1 MQKHFTTICTAMV
14 CAFIWMAS
22 SSAILAQSG
31 DKMSYQAILRNAGG
45 QLLINQKV
53 TLKVNIRIGQAGG
66 TIVFSE
72 QHQPTTNENGLISI
86 NIGGGNPILG
96 SLGDIS
102 WNSGAFFIE
111 TQIDPKGGSQF
122 EITTSSP
129 LHAVPYAFH
138 AKSADKLSVPF
149 EEKDPF
155 FTASV
160 AAGITNADTL
170 AWNNKQEMLQAGDG
184 IEIENNVIQRKKD
197 AFYVGQDTLGGI
209 VFYIY
214 LDQKG
219 QQKGLIVSK
228 SETNAAWQ
236 SLASSTSANRSWDG
250 PYNTARMTNSP
261 ARTWLLNNFDDEW
274 YLPSIDELS
283 TLYHNRMHVNAALH
297 QGGHTLLSHTAEYWS
312 STEANTANA
321 HNFHFLYGSAY
332 LATNKTNAYLVR
344 PIRAF

>member
-1 MQKHFTTICTAMV
+1 MQKLFNTLCIALL
-14 CAFIWMAS
+14 CAFFWMLPNTAL
-22 SSAILAQSG
+22 LAQTG
-31 DKMSYQAILRNAGG
+31 DKMSYQAILRDAGG

-66 TIVFSE
+66 TILFSE
-72 QHQPTTNENGLISI
+72 QHQPTTNENGLVSV
-86 NIGGGNPILG
+86 NVGGGNPILG

-102 WNSGAFFIE
+102 WDSGAFFIE
-111 TQIDPKGGSQF
+111 TQIDPKGGNQF
-122 EITTSSP
+122 ELTTRSP

-138 AKSADKLSVPF
+138 AKSAEKLSVPF
-149 EEKDPF
+149 EEKDPVF
-155 FTASV
+155 AESV

-170 AWNNKQEMLQAGDG
+170 AWNNKQDMLQAGEG
-184 IEIENNVIQRKKD
+184 IVIENNVIQRKKD
-197 AFYVGQDTLGGI
+197 AFYLGQDTLGGI

-214 LDQKG
+214 LDQNG

-236 SLASSTSANRSWDG
+236 SLASSTNANRSWDG

-261 ARTWLLNNFDDEW
+261 ARAWLLNNFDDEW

-283 TLYHNRMHVNAALH
+283 LLYHHRMHVNAALH